1 MKLCYNE
8 ATAKDCSSLPQDLV
22 LCEQAGFDYIEIRID
37 MLNQYLKE
45 HTVLELAEFFRKNTI
60 KPYAFNALYIYD
72 EMYSDSDIP
81 QKRRILE
88 EQFLT
93 ACRVGREIGDHH
105 IIVVPPLA
113 ETEYTKSFEEA
124 KENCIR
130 ILEVLACLAEEYE
143 MKLCFE
149 LVGLK
154 RSSVR
159 TIRQAR
165 EIVEAVGRS
174 NVGYVFD
181 AYNVYSYDRSNDF
194 SEIKTVEKEKIFA
207 VHINNAD
214 DCPQELMS
222 QDKRRFCDQGVIRLE
237 NFLSVFK
244 EIGYEGIVSIETFR
258 PEYWSMR
265 PEQVI
270 ASAYGTTR
278 AVLEKNGC
286 YSGRGRWES

>member
-8 ATAKDCSSLPQDLV
+8 ATARDCSSLSQDLV

-45 HTVLELAEFFRKNTI
+45 HTTSELAEFFRNNTI
-60 KPYAFNALYIYD
+60 KPHAFNALYIYD
-72 EMYSDSDIP
+72 EMYAGNDIP
-81 QKRRILE
+81 EKRRALE

-93 ACRVGREIGDHH
+93 ACRVGREIGDRY

-113 ETEYTKSFEEA
+113 DTEYTNSFEEA
-124 KENCIR
+124 KENCTR

-159 TIRQAR
+159 TIRQAK
-165 EIVEAVGRS
+165 EIVEAVNRP

-181 AYNVYSYDRSNDF
+181 AYNVYSYRRSNDF

-214 DCPQELMS
+214 DCPPDQMA
-222 QDKRRFCDQGVIRLE
+222 QDKRRFCDQGVIRLD

-258 PEYWSMR
+258 PEYWGMR

-270 ASAYGTTR
+270 AEACETTR
-278 AVLEKNGC
+278 AVLKKNGC
-286 YSGRGRWES
+286 YNGRGR